1 MNSNYKNLTIK
12 LIKKKYVSFFIG
24 LIITSIFIIYPFFK
38 LTTIVIAKTNYF
50 KKEKTLN
57 TGKITEK
64 AAKTHNIQD
73 NSEKYIVKEGDFLW
87 KIATDVYGDGFQW
100 EKIAKANNL
109 TNFDNLTEG
118 TILIIPR

>member
-12 LIKKKYVSFFIG
+12 LIKKKYISFFIG

-50 KKEKTLN
+50 KKEKLN

-64 AAKTHNIQD
+64 AAKTHNVSD
-73 NSEKYIVKEGDFLW
+73 NNDKYVVKEGDFLW